1 MNVIYAILSIV
12 GWAWCLL
19 AAVFLFLRRRRAQ

>member
-12 GWAWCLL
+12 GWAWCIL
-19 AAVFLFLRRRRAQ
+19 AAAFLFVRLRQNR

>member
-12 GWAWCLL
+12 GWAWCIV
-19 AAVFLFLRRRRAQ
+19 AAVFLFTRRKRPQ

>member
-12 GWAWCLL
+12 GWAWCIV
-19 AAVFLFLRRRRAQ
+19 AAVFLLHRHRRNP

>member
-19 AAVFLFLRRRRAQ
+19 AAAYLFFRRRRPQ

>member
-12 GWAWCLL
+12 GWAWCVV
-19 AAVFLFLRRRRAQ
+19 AAVFLILRRGRAQ